1 MYLKALPR
9 IVLILI
15 AVTAFTPFQ
24 SSAYNGGI
32 AEAQRRLSESGFEPG
47 PIDGLMGPR
56 TRSAIKAFQ
65 KFHGLSVN
73 GRLDATTL
81 KTLSPAEPAS
91 RQQKSRTLSASGK
104 LLRYEKIGWSA
115 PQSGAD
121 TLSRFRL
128 QTGSL
133 DMKRSASELV
143 LPDGGGVYII
153 PSGDAVPG
161 FDCDPAKGRIEMEF
175 MLEPGGPVV
184 FRPLDRT
191 GYCQLGFG
199 ILLKVGQRLRMS
211 GAMPDGMVEV
221 GAKGLVYSEDNQ

>member
-1 MYLKALPR
+1 MHLRALPR
-9 IVLILI
+9 IFLILL

-24 SSAYNGGI
+24 SSAYDS
-32 AEAQRRLSESGFEPG
+32 ATAQAQRRLAESGFEPG
-47 PIDGLMGPR
+47 PIDGLIGPR

-65 KFHGLSVN
+65 KSKGLNVN

-81 KTLSPAEPAS
+81 KTLLPVEAAS
-91 RQQKSRTLSASGK
+91 LKKKSTTSFADGK
-104 LLRYEKIGWSA
+104 HLRYEKLGWPA
-115 PQSGAD
+115 PQSGAA

-133 DMKRSASELV
+133 DMKRSTRELV
-143 LPDGGGVYII
+143 LPDGGGIYII
-153 PSGDAVPG
+153 PSGDAIPG
-161 FDCDPAKGRIEMEF
+161 FDCDPAKGPIEMEF

-184 FRPLDRT
+184 FRPLDRS

-211 GAMPDGMVEV
+211 GAMRNGMVEV
-221 GAKGLVYSEDNQ
+221 GANGLVYVEGNQ

>member
-9 IVLILI
+9 IILILI
-15 AVTAFTPFQ
+15 AVTALTPLQ
-24 SSAYNGGI
+24 SSAYDSGI
-32 AEAQRRLSESGFEPG
+32 AEAQRRLAESGFEPG
-47 PIDGLMGPR
+47 PIDGLIGPR
-56 TRSAIKAFQ
+56 TRRAIKAFQ
-65 KFHGLSVN
+65 KSNGLSVN
-73 GRLDATTL
+73 GRLDAVTR
-81 KTLSPAEPAS
+81 KTLSPVEPAS
-91 RQQKSRTLSASGK
+91 RKQKSRPSFAGGK
-104 LLRYEKIGWSA
+104 LLRYEKLGWSA

-143 LPDGGGVYII
+143 LPNGGSVYII

-175 MLEPGGPVV
+175 MLGLGGPVV

-211 GAMPDGMVEV
+211 GAMPDGMVEI
-221 GAKGLVYSEDNQ
+221 GANGLVYVESNQ

>member
-1 MYLKALPR
+1 MCRKALLL
-9 IVLILI
+9 IFLILI
-15 AVTAFTPFQ
+15 VVTALIPFQ
-24 SSAYNGGI
+24 ASAYDSGI
-32 AEAQRRLSESGFEPG
+32 ADAQRRLAESGFEPG
-47 PIDGLMGPR
+47 PIDGLIGPR
-56 TRSAIKAFQ
+56 TRRAIKDFQ
-65 KFHGLSVN
+65 KSKGLSVN
-73 GRLDATTL
+73 GRLDARTL
-81 KTLSPAEPAS
+81 KTLSPVEPAS
-91 RQQKSRTLSASGK
+91 RQQKSKTPSASGK
-104 LLRYEKIGWSA
+104 LLRYEKLGWSA

-153 PSGDAVPG
+153 LSGDAVPG

-199 ILLKVGQRLRMS
+199 ILLKVGQRLRVS
-211 GAMPDGMVEV
+211 GAMTDGMVEV
-221 GAKGLVYSEDNQ
+221 GANGLVYVEGN